1 MTNAAVQILSENP
14 LLLLFLVA
22 AVGYPLGLLRIRGG
36 SLGVA
41 AVLFVG
47 LAAGAIDPRL
57 RLPEIVYVLGLALFV
72 YTVGLASGPAFLA
85 SLRRDGLR
93 NNLLALGVLA
103 LGALVAAALGR
114 ALGLGAART
123 AGLFS
128 GALTNTPALAAVLDT
143 LKRTAGGGAPD
154 DALALP
160 VVAYSISYPFGVI
173 GVVLAIGLARRAF
186 RVSWEEEAK
195 TLGDLGGNE
204 PLGNRTVRIVQ
215 DLGGETIERLS
226 RRSGWNVIFG
236 RIRREGQTR
245 LAGPGEVLR
254 RDDLVTVVGTA
265 PEIAKVVAALGEVA
279 AEAIDLDRTEFDLRR
294 IFASSAEVVGR
305 RIRDLKL
312 RRRFGA
318 VITRVRRGD
327 ADLLPRADMVL
338 EPGDRVRVLAHVTR
352 MPEVSAFFGD
362 SYRAVSEVDILTF
375 SLGLALGLALGVIP
389 LPLPGGVRMS
399 LGFAG
404 GPLVVALVL
413 GIVGRTGPM
422 VWTLPYSANL
432 TLRQIGLVF
441 FLAGVGTRAGQGF
454 LATFSG
460 GGGLALFAAG
470 VAVTTATAL
479 ATLVVGHRV
488 LQIPLSLLA
497 GMVGGIQTQPA
508 VLGYALERTR
518 NDVPNVG
525 YASVYPAAT
534 LGKILLAQLLLLLA

>member
-1 MTNAAVQILSENP
+1 VQNAVVEVLSANP

-22 AVGYPLGLLRIRGG
+22 AVGYPLGLVRIRGG

-47 LAAGAIDPRL
+47 LAAGALDPRL

-85 SLRRDGLR
+85 SLRRDGIR
-93 NNLLALGVLA
+93 NNLLAVGVLV
-103 LGALVAAALGR
+103 LGAAVATALGR
-114 ALGLGAART
+114 LLGLGAART
-123 AGLFS
+123 AGLFA
-128 GALTNTPALAAVLDT
+128 GGLTNTPALAAALET
-143 LKRTAGGGAPD
+143 LKRAGGGAGPD

-204 PLGNRTVRIVQ
+204 PLGNRTVRVVA
-215 DLGGETIERLS
+215 DLGGETIERIS
-226 RRSGWNVIFG
+226 RRHGWNVIFG
-236 RIRREGQTR
+236 RIRRDGQTR
-245 LAGPGEVLR
+245 LAGPGEALR
-254 RDDLVTVVGTA
+254 PEDLVTVVGTD
-265 PEIAKVVAALGEVA
+265 PEVAKVVAALGEVA
-279 AEAIDLDRTEFDLRR
+279 AEAIDLDRTEFDMRR
-294 IFASSAEVVGR
+294 IFASSPEVVGR
-305 RIRDLKL
+305 RIRELRL
-312 RRRFGA
+312 RRRFEA

-352 MPEVSAFFGD
+352 MPAVTAFFGD

-375 SLGLALGLALGVIP
+375 SLGLALGLALGVLPI
-389 LPLPGGVRMS
+389 PLPGGVRVS

-413 GIVGRTGPM
+413 GILGRTGPM

-460 GGGLALFAAG
+460 GAGFTLFAAG
-470 VAVTTATAL
+470 AAITAATAFSAL
-479 ATLVVGHRV
+479 AVGHR
-488 LQIPLSLLA
+488 LLGIPLSLLA
-497 GMVGGIQTQPA
+497 GMVAGIHTQPA
-508 VLGYALERTR
+508 VLGYALQRTR

-534 LGKILLAQLLLLLA
+534 LAKILLAQLLLLFA

>member
-1 MTNAAVQILSENP
+1 MANAAIRVLAENP

-22 AVGYPLGLLRIRGG
+22 AVGYPLGLVRVRGG

-41 AVLFVG
+41 AVLFAG
-47 LAAGAIDPRL
+47 LAAGALDPRL

-93 NNLLALGVLA
+93 NNLLALGVLCF
-103 LGALVAAALGR
+103 GTLVTVLLGR
-114 ALGLGAART
+114 LLGLGAART

-128 GALTNTPALAAVLDT
+128 GSLTSTPALAAALET
-143 LKRTAGGGAPD
+143 LKRAGGGGGSD
-154 DALALP
+154 EALALP
-160 VVAYSISYPFGVI
+160 VVAYSIGYPFGVI

-195 TLGDLGGNE
+195 ALGDLGGNE
-204 PLGNRTVRIVQ
+204 PLGNLTVRVTR
-215 DLGGETIERLS
+215 DLGGETVEDLS
-226 RRSGWNVIFG
+226 RRDRWNVIFG
-236 RIRREGQTR
+236 RIRREGRTR
-245 LAGPGEVLR
+245 LASPDEVLR
-254 RDDLVTVVGTA
+254 PEDLVTVVGTA
-265 PEIAKVVAALGEVA
+265 AEVAKVAAALGEA
-279 AEAIDLDRTEFDLRR
+279 ASESIDLDRTEFDMRR
-294 IFASSAEVVGR
+294 IFASSPEVVGR
-305 RIRDLKL
+305 RLRDLEL
-312 RRRFGA
+312 QRRFGA

-327 ADLLPRADMVL
+327 ADLLPRPDMVL
-338 EPGDRVRVLAHVTR
+338 EPGDRVRVLAPVTR
-352 MPEVSAFFGD
+352 MPAVTAFFGD

-375 SLGLALGLALGVIP
+375 SLGLALGLAVGVVPIA
-389 LPLPGGVRMS
+389 LPGGVRVS

-404 GPLVVALVL
+404 GPLVVALAL

-432 TLRQIGLVF
+432 TLRQIGLVL

-460 GGGLALFAAG
+460 SLGPVLFGAGAAITAL
-470 VAVTTATAL
+470 TAL
-479 ATLVVGHRV
+479 AALLVGHR
-488 LQIPLSLLA
+488 LLGIPLSLLA
-497 GMVGGIQTQPA
+497 GMMAGIHTQPA

-518 NDVPNVG
+518 NDAPNVG

-534 LGKILLAQLLLLLA
+534 LAKILLAQLILLFS